1 MNDILDQNK
10 EIISVGELN
19 RSAKMIL
26 ESNFSSVS
34 VLGEISNLAQ
44 PSSGHIYFTLK
55 DAEGSIRCAMFK
67 NQKMRMNF
75 TPKDGDQCVLKGQV
89 SLYAARGDYQLIVRQ
104 MQPAGV
110 GNLMQQFEELKQ
122 KLDKEG
128 LFDPLKK
135 KDIPSPPKHIGVITS
150 ASTAALQDVIT
161 TIKRRAPSS
170 QVTLSPAMVQG
181 DTAPQAIIKALDLIL
196 LFNETSTNP
205 IDIVLMTRGGGSIE
219 DLWAFNNEDLAREI
233 YDFPIPVISGVGHE
247 IDFTIADFV
256 ADMRAPTPTAAAELV
271 TEFQFQLSDRL
282 QEIQLGLL
290 NGLRNILQINKQKLD
305 LLESNLKSPQVI
317 LNEQKQKLDNI
328 ELRLKQSV
336 EKKFLFSQQSLALL
350 KQSIAEKNPYKI
362 IKELLKDIDL
372 LSKDMIKSF
381 TYLVENKS
389 KSLEKINSNLH
400 AFSPLAVLDRG
411 YAIVQN
417 ASGQAIKNSQEV
429 QEAELV
435 TTRLSSGSFK
445 SKIAGIKHDK

>member
-1 MNDILDQNK
+1 MNDILVQNK

-196 LFNETSTNP
+196 LFNETSANP

-282 QEIQLGLL
+282 QEIHLGLI

-328 ELRLKQSV
+328 ELRLKQAV

>member
-196 LFNETSTNP
+196 LFNETSANP

-256 ADMRAPTPTAAAELV
+256 ADMRAPTPTAAAELA
-271 TEFQFQLSDRL
+271 TEFQFQLGDRL
-282 QEIQLGLL
+282 QEIQLGLI

>member
-181 DTAPQAIIKALDLIL
+181 DTAPQEIIKALDLIL
-196 LFNETSTNP
+196 LFNETSANP

-282 QEIQLGLL
+282 QEIQLGLI
-290 NGLRNILQINKQKLD
+290 NGLKNILQINKQKLD

-328 ELRLKQSV
+328 ELRLKQAV

-389 KSLEKINSNLH
+389 NSLEKINSNLH

-429 QEAELV
+429 QEAEFV

>member
-19 RSAKMIL
+19 RSAKAIL

-89 SLYAARGDYQLIVRQ
+89 SLYTARGDYQLIVRQ
-104 MQPAGV
+104 MQPAGI

-135 KDIPSPPKHIGVITS
+135 KDIPYPPKHIGVITS
-150 ASTAALQDVIT
+150 ASTAALQDVIST
-161 TIKRRAPSS
+161 VKRRAPSS

-196 LFNETSTNP
+196 LYNEKAPNP
-205 IDIVLMTRGGGSIE
+205 IDTILMTRGGGSIE
-219 DLWAFNNEDLAREI
+219 DLWAFNNEHLAREI
-233 YDFPIPVISGVGHE
+233 YDFPIPIISGVGHE
-247 IDFTIADFV
+247 IDFTITDFV

-271 TEFQFQLSDRL
+271 TEFQFQLTDRL
-282 QEIQLGLL
+282 KEIQLGLI
-290 NGLRNILQINKQKLD
+290 NGFADILQMNRQKLD

-328 ELRLKQSV
+328 ELRLKQSL
-336 EKKFLFSQQSLALL
+336 EKKLLHYKQNLALL
-350 KQSIAEKNPYKI
+350 NQSVNEKNPFRV
-362 IKELLKDIDL
+362 IKEFFKDIDL
-372 LSKDMIKSF
+372 LSKDMVKSF
-381 TYLVENKS
+381 SYLVQSKS

-400 AFSPLAVLDRG
+400 AFSPLAVLERG

-417 ASGQAIKNSQEV
+417 SSGQAIKNSQEINKGEV
-429 QEAELV
+429 V
-435 TTRLSSGSFK
+435 TTRLSSGSFE
-445 SKIAGIKHDK
+445 SEIAGIKHDK

>member
-89 SLYAARGDYQLIVRQ
+89 SLYTARGDYQLIVRQ

-196 LFNETSTNP
+196 LFNETSANP

-290 NGLRNILQINKQKLD
+290 NGLRNILQVNKQKLD

>member
-19 RSAKMIL
+19 RSAKAIL

-75 TPKDGDQCVLKGQV
+75 SPKDGDQCVLKGQV
-89 SLYAARGDYQLIVRQ
+89 SLYAARGDYQLIVRH

-128 LFDPLKK
+128 LFDPLRKQ
-135 KDIPSPPKHIGVITS
+135 DIPFPPKHIGVITS
-150 ASTAALQDVIT
+150 ASTAALQDVIS
-161 TIKRRAPSS
+161 TIQRRAPASE
-170 QVTLSPAMVQG
+170 VTLSPAMVQG
-181 DTAPQAIIKALDLIL
+181 DTAPRSIIKALDLIL
-196 LFNETSTNP
+196 LFNETAPNP
-205 IDIVLMTRGGGSIE
+205 IDTVVMTRGGGSIE

-233 YDFPIPVISGVGHE
+233 YDFPLPIISGVGHE

-271 TEFQFQLSDRL
+271 TEFQFQLNDRL
-282 QEIQLGLL
+282 REIKIGLI
-290 NGLRNILQINKQKLD
+290 NGFEDVIQTNKQRLD

-317 LNEQKQKLDNI
+317 LNEQKQKLHNI
-328 ELRLKQSV
+328 ELRLKQSL
-336 EKKFLFSQQSLALL
+336 EKSFLSSNQRLALL
-350 KQSIAEKNPYKI
+350 NQSLAEKNPIKI
-362 IKELLKDIDL
+362 IRDLLKDVEA
-372 LSKDMIKSF
+372 LSKEMIKSF
-381 TYLVENKS
+381 SYLVTNKL
-389 KSLEKINSNLH
+389 KLLEKINSNLN
-400 AFSPLAVLDRG
+400 AFNPLAVLDRG

-417 ASGQAIKNSQEV
+417 STGQAIKNSQEI
-429 QEAELV
+429 ESGELV

-445 SKIAGIKHDK
+445 SKIGVIKHEK

>member
-290 NGLRNILQINKQKLD
+290 NGLRNILQVNKQKLD

-328 ELRLKQSV
+328 ELRLKQAV

-372 LSKDMIKSF
+372 LSKDMIKNF

>member
-282 QEIQLGLL
+282 QEIQLGLI
-290 NGLRNILQINKQKLD
+290 NGLRNILQNNKQKLD

-328 ELRLKQSV
+328 ELRLKQAV

>member
-89 SLYAARGDYQLIVRQ
+89 SLYTARGDYQLIVRQ

-196 LFNETSTNP
+196 LFNETSANP

-282 QEIQLGLL
+282 QEIQLGLI

-328 ELRLKQSV
+328 ELRLKQAV

>member
-1 MNDILDQNK
+1 MNDILVQNK

-196 LFNETSTNP
+196 LFNETSANP

-282 QEIQLGLL
+282 QEIHLGLI

-328 ELRLKQSV
+328 ELRLKQAV

-372 LSKDMIKSF
+372 LSKNMIKSF

>member
-19 RSAKMIL
+19 RSAKAIL

-89 SLYAARGDYQLIVRQ
+89 SLYTARGDYQLIVRQ
-104 MQPAGV
+104 MQPAGI

-128 LFDPLKK
+128 LFDLLKK
-135 KDIPSPPKHIGVITS
+135 KDIPYPPKHIGVITS
-150 ASTAALQDVIT
+150 ASTAALQDVIST
-161 TIKRRAPSS
+161 VKRRAPSS

-196 LFNETSTNP
+196 LYNETAPNP
-205 IDIVLMTRGGGSIE
+205 IDTILMTRGGGSIE
-219 DLWAFNNEDLAREI
+219 DLWAFNNEHLAREI
-233 YDFPIPVISGVGHE
+233 YDFPIPIISGVGHE

-271 TEFQFQLSDRL
+271 TEFQFQLTDRL
-282 QEIQLGLL
+282 KEIQLGLID
-290 NGLRNILQINKQKLD
+290 GFADILQMNRQKLD

-328 ELRLKQSV
+328 ELRLKQSL
-336 EKKFLFSQQSLALL
+336 EKKLLHYKQNLALL
-350 KQSIAEKNPYKI
+350 NQSVNEKNPLRV
-362 IKELLKDIDL
+362 IKEFFKDIDL
-372 LSKDMIKSF
+372 LSKDMVKSF
-381 TYLVENKS
+381 SYLVQSKS

-400 AFSPLAVLDRG
+400 AFSPLAVLERG

-417 ASGQAIKNSQEV
+417 SSGQAIKNSQEINKGEV
-429 QEAELV
+429 V
-435 TTRLSSGSFK
+435 TTRLSSGSFE
-445 SKIAGIKHDK
+445 SEIAGIKHEK

>member
-19 RSAKMIL
+19 RSAKAIL

-75 TPKDGDQCVLKGQV
+75 SPKDGDQCVLKGQV
-89 SLYAARGDYQLIVRQ
+89 SLYAARGDYQLIVRH

-128 LFDPLKK
+128 LFDPLRKQ
-135 KDIPSPPKHIGVITS
+135 DIPFPPKHIGVITS
-150 ASTAALQDVIT
+150 ASTAALQDVIS
-161 TIKRRAPSS
+161 TIQRRAPASE
-170 QVTLSPAMVQG
+170 VTLSPAMVQG
-181 DTAPQAIIKALDLIL
+181 DTAPRSIIKALDLIL
-196 LFNETSTNP
+196 LFNETAPNP
-205 IDIVLMTRGGGSIE
+205 IDTVVMTRGGGSIE

-233 YDFPIPVISGVGHE
+233 YDFPLPIVSGVGHE

-271 TEFQFQLSDRL
+271 TEFQFQLNDRL
-282 QEIQLGLL
+282 REIKIGLI
-290 NGLRNILQINKQKLD
+290 NGFEDVIQTNKQRLD

-317 LNEQKQKLDNI
+317 LNEQKQKLHNI
-328 ELRLKQSV
+328 ELRLKQSL
-336 EKKFLFSQQSLALL
+336 EKSFLSSNQRLALL
-350 KQSIAEKNPYKI
+350 NQSLAEKNPIKI
-362 IKELLKDIDL
+362 IRDLLKDVEA
-372 LSKDMIKSF
+372 LSKEMIKSF
-381 TYLVENKS
+381 SYLVTNKL
-389 KSLEKINSNLH
+389 KLLEKINSNLN

-417 ASGQAIKNSQEV
+417 STGQAIKNSQEI
-429 QEAELV
+429 ESGELV

-445 SKIAGIKHDK
+445 SKIGVIKHEK

>member
-19 RSAKMIL
+19 RSAKAIL

-34 VLGEISNLAQ
+34 VIGEISNLAQ

-89 SLYAARGDYQLIVRQ
+89 SLYTARGDYQLIVRQ
-104 MQPAGV
+104 MQPAGI

-135 KDIPSPPKHIGVITS
+135 KDIPYPPKHIGVITS
-150 ASTAALQDVIT
+150 ASTAALQDVIST
-161 TIKRRAPSS
+161 VKRRAPSS

-196 LFNETSTNP
+196 LYNETAPNP
-205 IDIVLMTRGGGSIE
+205 IDTILMTRGGGSIE
-219 DLWAFNNEDLAREI
+219 DLWAFNNEHLAREI
-233 YDFPIPVISGVGHE
+233 YDFPIPIISGVGHE

-271 TEFQFQLSDRL
+271 TEFQFQLTDRL
-282 QEIQLGLL
+282 KEIQLGLID
-290 NGLRNILQINKQKLD
+290 GFADILQMNRQKLD

-328 ELRLKQSV
+328 ELRLKQSL
-336 EKKFLFSQQSLALL
+336 EKKLLHYKQNLALL
-350 KQSIAEKNPYKI
+350 SQSVNEKNPFRV
-362 IKELLKDIDL
+362 IKEFFKDIDL
-372 LSKDMIKSF
+372 LSKDMVKSF
-381 TYLVENKS
+381 SYLVQSKS
-389 KSLEKINSNLH
+389 KSLEKINSNLN

-417 ASGQAIKNSQEV
+417 ASGQAIKNSHEV

>member
-1 MNDILDQNK
+1 MNDILVQNK

-196 LFNETSTNP
+196 LFNETSANP

-282 QEIQLGLL
+282 QEIQLGLI
-290 NGLRNILQINKQKLD
+290 NGLKNILQINKQKLD

-328 ELRLKQSV
+328 ELRLKQAV

-350 KQSIAEKNPYKI
+350 QQSIAEKNPYKI

-429 QEAELV
+429 QEAEFV

>member
-1 MNDILDQNK
+1 
-10 EIISVGELN
+10 
-19 RSAKMIL
+19 
-26 ESNFSSVS
+26 
-34 VLGEISNLAQ
+34 
-44 PSSGHIYFTLK
+44 
-55 DAEGSIRCAMFK
+55 
-67 NQKMRMNF
+67 MNF

-196 LFNETSTNP
+196 LFNETSANP

-282 QEIQLGLL
+282 QEIQLGLI

-328 ELRLKQSV
+328 ELRLKQAV

>member
-1 MNDILDQNK
+1 MNDILVQNK
-10 EIISVGELN
+10 DIISVGELN

-135 KDIPSPPKHIGVITS
+135 KDIPFPPKHIGVITS

-181 DTAPQAIIKALDLIL
+181 NTAPQAIIKALDLIL
-196 LFNETSTNP
+196 LFNETSANP

-282 QEIQLGLL
+282 QEIQLGLI

-429 QEAELV
+429 QEAEFV

>member
-181 DTAPQAIIKALDLIL
+181 DTDQAHIKIIKALQAADNSKRCDVLIL
-196 LFNETSTNP
+196 A
-205 IDIVLMTRGGGSIE
+205 RGGGSME
-219 DLWAFNNEDLAREI
+219 DLWAFNEEELVRAI
-233 YDFPIPVISGVGHE
+233 FSCSTPIISSIGHE
-247 IDFTIADFV
+247 TDFTIADFV

-282 QEIQLGLL
+282 QEIQLGLI
-290 NGLRNILQINKQKLD
+290 NGLKNILQINKQKLD

-336 EKKFLFSQQSLALL
+336 EKSFLSSNQRLALL
-350 KQSIAEKNPYKI
+350 NQSLTEKNPFKI
-362 IKELLKDIDL
+362 IRNLLKDVEA
-372 LSKDMIKSF
+372 LSKEMIKSF
-381 TYLVENKS
+381 SYLVTNKS
-389 KSLEKINSNLH
+389 KLLEKINSNLN

-417 ASGQAIKNSQEV
+417 STGQAIKNSQEIKSG
-429 QEAELV
+429 ELV
-435 TTRLSSGSFK
+435 TTRLSSGSFE
-445 SKIAGIKHDK
+445 SKIGVIKHEK

>member
-89 SLYAARGDYQLIVRQ
+89 SLYTARGDYQLIVRQ

-282 QEIQLGLL
+282 QEIQLGLI
-290 NGLRNILQINKQKLD
+290 NGLKNILQINKQKLD

>member
-19 RSAKMIL
+19 RSAKAIL

-75 TPKDGDQCVLKGQV
+75 SPKDGDQCVLKGQV
-89 SLYAARGDYQLIVRQ
+89 SLYAARGDYQLIVRH

-128 LFDPLKK
+128 LFDPLRKQ
-135 KDIPSPPKHIGVITS
+135 DIPFPPKHIGVITS
-150 ASTAALQDVIT
+150 ASTAALQDVIS
-161 TIKRRAPSS
+161 TIQRRAPASE
-170 QVTLSPAMVQG
+170 VTLSPAMVQG
-181 DTAPQAIIKALDLIL
+181 DTAPRSIIKALDLIL
-196 LFNETSTNP
+196 LFNETAPNP
-205 IDIVLMTRGGGSIE
+205 IDTVVMTRGGGSIE

-233 YDFPIPVISGVGHE
+233 YDFPLPIVSGVGHE

-271 TEFQFQLSDRL
+271 TEFQFQLNDRL
-282 QEIQLGLL
+282 REIKIGLI
-290 NGLRNILQINKQKLD
+290 NGFEDVIQTNKQRLD

-317 LNEQKQKLDNI
+317 LNEQKQKLHNI
-328 ELRLKQSV
+328 ELRLKQSL
-336 EKKFLFSQQSLALL
+336 EKSFLSSNQRLALL
-350 KQSIAEKNPYKI
+350 YQSLAEKNPIKI
-362 IKELLKDIDL
+362 IRDLLKDVEA
-372 LSKDMIKSF
+372 LSKEMIKSF
-381 TYLVENKS
+381 SYLVTNKL
-389 KSLEKINSNLH
+389 KLLEKINSNLN
-400 AFSPLAVLDRG
+400 AFNPLAVLDRG

-417 ASGQAIKNSQEV
+417 STGQAIKNSQEI
-429 QEAELV
+429 ESGELV

-445 SKIAGIKHDK
+445 SKIGVIKHEK

>member
-89 SLYAARGDYQLIVRQ
+89 SLYTARGDYQLIVRQ

-282 QEIQLGLL
+282 QEIQLGLI

-328 ELRLKQSV
+328 ELRLKQAV

>member
-19 RSAKMIL
+19 RSAKAIL

-89 SLYAARGDYQLIVRQ
+89 SLYTARGDYQLIVRQ
-104 MQPAGV
+104 MQPAGI

-135 KDIPSPPKHIGVITS
+135 KDIPYPPKHIGVITS
-150 ASTAALQDVIT
+150 ASTAALQDVIST
-161 TIKRRAPSS
+161 VKRRAPSS

-196 LFNETSTNP
+196 LYNETAPNP
-205 IDIVLMTRGGGSIE
+205 IDTILMTRGGGSIE
-219 DLWAFNNEDLAREI
+219 DLWAFNNEHLAREI
-233 YDFPIPVISGVGHE
+233 YDFPIPIISGVGHE

-271 TEFQFQLSDRL
+271 TEFQFQLTDRL
-282 QEIQLGLL
+282 KEIQLGLID
-290 NGLRNILQINKQKLD
+290 GFADILQMNRQKLD

-328 ELRLKQSV
+328 ELRLKQSL
-336 EKKFLFSQQSLALL
+336 EKKLLYYKQNLALL
-350 KQSIAEKNPYKI
+350 NQSVNEKNPLRV
-362 IKELLKDIDL
+362 IKEFFKDIDL
-372 LSKDMIKSF
+372 LSKDMVKSF
-381 TYLVENKS
+381 SYLVQSKS
-389 KSLEKINSNLH
+389 KSLEKINSNLN

-417 ASGQAIKNSQEV
+417 SSGQAIKNSQEINKGEV
-429 QEAELV
+429 V
-435 TTRLSSGSFK
+435 TTRLSSGSFE
-445 SKIAGIKHDK
+445 SEIAGIKHDK

>member
-1 MNDILDQNK
+1 MNDILVQNK

-181 DTAPQAIIKALDLIL
+181 DTAPQEIIKALDLIL
-196 LFNETSTNP
+196 LFNETSANP

-282 QEIQLGLL
+282 QEIQLGLI

-328 ELRLKQSV
+328 ELRLKQAV

>member
-19 RSAKMIL
+19 RSAKAIL

-75 TPKDGDQCVLKGQV
+75 SPKDGDQCVLKGQV
-89 SLYAARGDYQLIVRQ
+89 SLYAARGDYQLIVRH

-128 LFDPLKK
+128 LFDPLRKQ
-135 KDIPSPPKHIGVITS
+135 DIPFPPKHIGVITS
-150 ASTAALQDVIT
+150 ASTAALQDVIS
-161 TIKRRAPSS
+161 TIQRRAPASE
-170 QVTLSPAMVQG
+170 VTLSPAMVQG
-181 DTAPQAIIKALDLIL
+181 DTAPRSIIKALDLIL
-196 LFNETSTNP
+196 LFNETAPNP
-205 IDIVLMTRGGGSIE
+205 IDTVVMTRGGGSIE

-233 YDFPIPVISGVGHE
+233 YDFPLPIVSGVGHE

-271 TEFQFQLSDRL
+271 TEFQFQLNDRL
-282 QEIQLGLL
+282 REIKIGLI
-290 NGLRNILQINKQKLD
+290 NGFEDVIQTNKQRLD

-317 LNEQKQKLDNI
+317 LNEQKQKLHNI
-328 ELRLKQSV
+328 ELRLKQSL
-336 EKKFLFSQQSLALL
+336 EKSFLSSNQRLALL
-350 KQSIAEKNPYKI
+350 NQSLAEKNPIKI
-362 IKELLKDIDL
+362 IRDLLKDVEA
-372 LSKDMIKSF
+372 LSKEMIKSF
-381 TYLVENKS
+381 SYLVTNKL
-389 KSLEKINSNLH
+389 KLLEKINSNLN
-400 AFSPLAVLDRG
+400 AFNPLAVLDRG

-417 ASGQAIKNSQEV
+417 STGQAIKNSQEI
-429 QEAELV
+429 ESGELV

-445 SKIAGIKHDK
+445 SKIGVIKHEK

>member
-19 RSAKMIL
+19 RSAKAIL

-75 TPKDGDQCVLKGQV
+75 NPKNGDQCVLKGQV
-89 SLYAARGDYQLIVRQ
+89 SLYAARGDYQLIVRH

-128 LFDPLKK
+128 LFDPLRKQ
-135 KDIPSPPKHIGVITS
+135 DIPFPPKHIGVITS
-150 ASTAALQDVIT
+150 ASTAALQDVIS
-161 TIKRRAPSS
+161 TIQRRAPASE
-170 QVTLSPAMVQG
+170 VTLSPAMVQG
-181 DTAPQAIIKALDLIL
+181 DTAPRSIIKALDLIL
-196 LFNETSTNP
+196 LFNETAPNP
-205 IDIVLMTRGGGSIE
+205 IDTVVMTRGGGSIE

-233 YDFPIPVISGVGHE
+233 YDFPLPIVSGVGHE

-271 TEFQFQLSDRL
+271 TEFQFQLNDRL
-282 QEIQLGLL
+282 REIKIGLI
-290 NGLRNILQINKQKLD
+290 NGFEDVIQTNKQRLD

-317 LNEQKQKLDNI
+317 LNEQKQKLHNI
-328 ELRLKQSV
+328 ELRLKQSL
-336 EKKFLFSQQSLALL
+336 EKSFLSSNQRLALL
-350 KQSIAEKNPYKI
+350 NQSLTEKNPIKI
-362 IKELLKDIDL
+362 IRDLLKDVEA
-372 LSKDMIKSF
+372 LSKEMIKSF
-381 TYLVENKS
+381 SYLVTNKL
-389 KSLEKINSNLH
+389 KLLEKINSNLN
-400 AFSPLAVLDRG
+400 AFNPLAVLDRG

-417 ASGQAIKNSQEV
+417 STGQAIKNSQEI
-429 QEAELV
+429 ESGELV

-445 SKIAGIKHDK
+445 SKIGVIKHEK

>member
-135 KDIPSPPKHIGVITS
+135 KDIPFPPKHIGVITS

-181 DTAPQAIIKALDLIL
+181 DTAPQEIIKALDLIL
-196 LFNETSTNP
+196 LFNETSANP

-282 QEIQLGLL
+282 QEIQLGLI

-328 ELRLKQSV
+328 ELRLKQAV

-429 QEAELV
+429 QEAEFV

>member
-196 LFNETSTNP
+196 LFNETSANP
-205 IDIVLMTRGGGSIE
+205 IDILLMTRGGGSIE

-282 QEIQLGLL
+282 QEIHLGLIS
-290 NGLRNILQINKQKLD
+290 GLRNILQINKQKLD

-328 ELRLKQSV
+328 ELRLKQAV

>member
-1 MNDILDQNK
+1 MK
-10 EIISVGELN
+10 
-19 RSAKMIL
+19 
-26 ESNFSSVS
+26 
-34 VLGEISNLAQ
+34 
-44 PSSGHIYFTLK
+44 
-55 DAEGSIRCAMFK
+55 
-67 NQKMRMNF
+67 
-75 TPKDGDQCVLKGQV
+75 
-89 SLYAARGDYQLIVRQ
+89 
-104 MQPAGV
+104 
-110 GNLMQQFEELKQ
+110 
-122 KLDKEG
+122 
-128 LFDPLKK
+128 
-135 KDIPSPPKHIGVITS
+135 
-150 ASTAALQDVIT
+150 
-161 TIKRRAPSS
+161 
-170 QVTLSPAMVQG
+170 
-181 DTAPQAIIKALDLIL
+181 
-196 LFNETSTNP
+196 
-205 IDIVLMTRGGGSIE
+205 
-219 DLWAFNNEDLAREI
+219 
-233 YDFPIPVISGVGHE
+233 
-247 IDFTIADFV
+247 
-256 ADMRAPTPTAAAELV
+256 
-271 TEFQFQLSDRL
+271 
-282 QEIQLGLL
+282 
-290 NGLRNILQINKQKLD
+290 NILQINKQKLD

-328 ELRLKQSV
+328 ELRLKQAV

-445 SKIAGIKHDK
+445 SVSYTHLTLPTKRIE

>member
-196 LFNETSTNP
+196 LFNETSANP

-282 QEIQLGLL
+282 QEIQLGLI

-328 ELRLKQSV
+328 ELRLKQAV

-429 QEAELV
+429 QEAEFV

>member
-181 DTAPQAIIKALDLIL
+181 DTAPQEIIKALDLIL
-196 LFNETSTNP
+196 LFNETSANP

-282 QEIQLGLL
+282 QEIQLGLI

-328 ELRLKQSV
+328 ELRLKQAV

-429 QEAELV
+429 QEAEFV